1 MKFNASLRTDIFKT
15 AMCWKTITLE
25 FLYKRKA
32 NRYGIQYIGLN
43 KKHQLALF
51 QDPVSG
57 SSFGV
62 RTGESVESGI
72 RRVRERFGLD
82 FAWE

>member
-1 MKFNASLRTDIFKT
+1 MKFKT
-15 AMCWKTITLE
+15 FIPANIIETARCWKSITLE
-25 FLYKRKA
+25 FLYRRKA
-32 NRYGIQYIGLN
+32 NRYGVQYIGLN

-72 RRVRERFGLD
+72 KRVRERFGLE
-82 FAWE
+82 FVW